1 MFGGYQMSK
10 DQEMNQFEIVQA
22 QFDSNAEKSG
32 LSKSMREFL
41 REAEREIRV
50 RIPVEMDDGTT
61 KTFTGFR
68 VQHST
73 ARGPSKGGLRF
84 AEDETVDMVRA
95 LAMMMAW
102 KCAVVNIPLGGGK
115 GGVVCNPREL
125 SDRETEKLCRG
136 WVRKVYEFVG
146 PEIDVPAPD
155 VATNPQ
161 DMLWIMDE
169 YDTIARSRKPG
180 FVTGKSVGV
189 GGSLGRTEAT
199 GYGVI
204 YCVREALKRLN
215 IDIKGATASIQGAG
229 NNAQYCCEKFV
240 EYGGKVI
247 AMSCWDANDKKAYTY
262 TCEEG
267 INPKDL
273 FSPGTLD
280 KFGTINPEKAKSFGW
295 KQEDADAWL
304 KKPVTVLIPA
314 ALGSAVHKENV
325 NDIDFKN
332 VKIYAE
338 AANTPTTPEAD
349 RIIKEKGIYVI
360 PDFLC
365 NAGGVTVSYFE
376 QVQNNMNYYW
386 TKEEVLEKLEK
397 IMTDAFNDVA
407 QLAEKESLYPRDAAY
422 IIAVR
427 RVAYAVEGRG
437 WVKSN
442 K

>member
-1 MFGGYQMSK
+1 MSK
-10 DQEMNQFEIVQA
+10 EKEMNQFEIVQA
-22 QFDSNAEKSG
+22 QFDANAEKCG
-32 LSKSMREFL
+32 LSQPMREFL

-73 ARGPSKGGLRF
+73 ARGPAKGGLRF
-84 AEDETVDMVRA
+84 AEDETIDMVRA

-115 GGVVCNPREL
+115 GGVACNPREL
-125 SDRETEKLCRG
+125 SERETEKLCRG
-136 WVRKVYEFVG
+136 WVRKVYDFVG
-146 PEIDVPAPD
+146 PDMDVPAPD

-180 FVTGKSVGV
+180 FVTGKTVGV

-215 IDIKGATASIQGAG
+215 ISFEGATASIQGAG

-247 AMSCWDANDKKAYTY
+247 AMSCWDPDDKKAYTY
-262 TCEEG
+262 TCEKG
-267 INPKDL
+267 INPEDL
-273 FSPGTLD
+273 FAPGTLD
-280 KFGTINPEKAKSFGW
+280 KFGTINPQKAKSFGW
-295 KQEDADAWL
+295 RQEDGDAWL
-304 KKPVTVLIPA
+304 KKSVTVLIPA
-314 ALGSAVHKENV
+314 ALGSAVRGDNV
-325 NDIDFKN
+325 NDIDFN
-332 VKIYAE
+332 TVKVYAE

-349 RIIKEKGIYVI
+349 RVIKEKKLYLI

-386 TKEEVLEKLEK
+386 SKEEVLEKLER

-407 QLAEKESLYPRDAAY
+407 DLAEKQKLYTRDAAY

-427 RVAYAVEGRG
+427 RVAHAVEGRG
-437 WVKSN
+437 WVKA
-442 K
+442 KK

>member
-10 DQEMNQFEIVQA
+10 DKEMNQFEIVQA

-407 QLAEKESLYPRDAAY
+407 QLAEKENLYPRDAAY

>member
-1 MFGGYQMSK
+1 MSK
-10 DQEMNQFEIVQA
+10 DKEMNPFEIVQE
-22 QFDSNAEKSG
+22 QFDSNAEKCG
-32 LSKSMREFL
+32 LDQPIREFL

-50 RIPVEMDDGTT
+50 RIPVEMDNGTT

-73 ARGPSKGGLRF
+73 ARGPAKGGLRF
-84 AEDETVDMVRA
+84 AEDETIDMVRA

-136 WVRKVYEFVG
+136 WVRKVYDFVG
-146 PEIDVPAPD
+146 PEMDVPAPD

-169 YDTIARSRKPG
+169 YDTITRSRKPG
-180 FVTGKSVGV
+180 FVTGKAVGV

-215 IDIKGATASIQGAG
+215 IDFKGATASIQGAG

-247 AMSCWDANDKKAYTY
+247 AMSCWDAKDNKAYTY
-262 TCEEG
+262 SCEQG
-267 INPKDL
+267 IDPKDL
-273 FSPGTLD
+273 FAPGTLD
-280 KFGTINPEKAKSFGW
+280 KFGTINPQKAKSFGW
-295 KQEDADAWL
+295 IQEDADAWL
-304 KKPVTVLIPA
+304 QKSVTVLIPA
-314 ALGSAVHKENV
+314 ALGSAVHGDNV
-325 NDIDFKN
+325 NKIDFDS

-349 RIIKEKGIYVI
+349 KVIKEKNVYLI

-386 TKEEVLEKLEK
+386 PKDEVLQKLEK

-407 QLAEKESLYPRDAAY
+407 DLAEKEKLYPRDAAY
-422 IIAVR
+422 VIAVR

-437 WVKSN
+437 WVRTK